1 MGGIFSQSESNV
13 KKVFGKMGNII
24 KSTVKDGLLNEVQR
38 KVRERSSGSPLYKKS
53 SLRSL
58 NPGLNQYK
66 SKNVARIN
74 TTNNSR
80 NNASINSTNG
90 ANNSRNN
97 AKRNPANNGNNLG
110 SVSTINSTNG
120 ANNSGSV
127 STRNPANNGILN
139 DKHWYSY
146 LISKHRKTQ
155 ESLHAFRAFEALGV
169 TS

>member
-1 MGGIFSQSESNV
+1 MGGIYSQSESNV

-53 SLRSL
+53 SLSSL

-80 NNASINSTNG
+80 II
-90 ANNSRNN
+90 SRNN

-110 SVSTINSTNG
+110 SVSTRNH
-120 ANNSGSV
+120 ANNGNNLGSV
-127 STRNPANNGILN
+127 STRNPANNGNNLGSVSTRN
-139 DKHWYSY
+139 PANNVNNPGSVSTNNLKGGSRKK
-146 LISKHRKTQ
+146 SKK
-155 ESLHAFRAFEALGV
+155 
-169 TS
+169 